1 MGCPPE
7 VPLFREGSWVF
18 LGLYNSFL
26 FSVNERSMHGSTQWL
41 SQILLQPLA
50 GCSSGTHEPD
60 VVSCNASRCYFSP
73 PVDLSIWFLTSVNS
87 VSTRHVAALRSSF
100 SVRSVCVFQMCFVFI
115 AEAAPSSSIRVQS
128 FISTFSVLLMKQFSA
143 TSLPLAYPYSRCM
156 VYNPVLFIKYLPP
169 EKFLCHG
176 LPMLFFFNLCF
187 YNILNQ
193 YRDDDPGT
201 ESILSLR
208 VTGSRSFFSC
218 YCKALSRKNILN
230 TTALSQAT
238 SSNPPVA

>member
-1 MGCPPE
+1 MGSPPE

-26 FSVNERSMHGSTQWL
+26 FSVNGRSMHRSTQWL

-60 VVSCNASRCYFSP
+60 IVSCNASRCYFSP

-176 LPMLFFFNLCF
+176 LPMLFFLTSVSTISWTNTEMMILVPRAF
-187 YNILNQ
+187 YLW
-193 YRDDDPGT
+193 
-201 ESILSLR
+201 E
-208 VTGSRSFFSC
+208 
-218 YCKALSRKNILN
+218 
-230 TTALSQAT
+230 SQALGAFLVAIARLCLGKT
-238 SSNPPVA
+238 S